1 MHLPTKRAFFGD
13 FVFDVCENVYE
24 PAEDSFLFAEHLDI
38 EEDERVL
45 DMGTGCGILGI
56 LAAKKAREVVA
67 VDVNPYAVRC
77 AKQNAQLNG
86 VWGKM
91 VLVQGDL
98 FTCLNEEAAFDVI
111 LFNAP
116 YLPSEDGEA
125 DFWLGRAWAGGATG
139 RNVID
144 LFISQAPCHLKQT
157 GRILLMQ
164 STLSNVEE
172 TQRNF
177 AKWNLNSQVVAEH
190 ALPFFETLAL
200 IEAKFS
206 V

>member
-177 AKWNLNSQVVAEH
+177 ATWNLNSQVVAEH

>member
-1 MHLPTKRAFFGD
+1 MRSSIKKAYFND
-13 FVFDVCENVYE
+13 YVFDVCGDVYE

-91 VLVQGDL
+91 VLVQSDL

-116 YLPSEDGEA
+116 YLPSEEYET
-125 DFWLGRAWAGGATG
+125 DFWLGRAWAGGITG
-139 RNVID
+139 RQVID
-144 LFISQAPCHLKQT
+144 RFISQAPFYLART

-164 STLSNVEE
+164 STLANDDE
-172 TQRNF
+172 TQLKF
-177 AKWNLNSQVVAEH
+177 ANCHMNSKVVANL
-190 ALPFFETLAL
+190 ALPFFEKLLLLKAEFP
-200 IEAKFS
+200 I
-206 V
+206 

>member
-1 MHLPTKRAFFGD
+1 MRSSIKKAYFSD
-13 FVFDVCENVYE
+13 YVFDVCGDVYE

-77 AKQNAQLNG
+77 AKQNAQSNY
-86 VWGKM
+86 VQDKM
-91 VLVQGDL
+91 YFMRGDL
-98 FTCLNEEAAFDVI
+98 FTSLNEDKKFDVI

-116 YLPSEDGEA
+116 YLPSEEYEA

-144 LFISQAPCHLKQT
+144 LFISHAPCHLKQT

-177 AKWNLNSQVVAEH
+177 AKWNLNSQVVAER
-190 ALPFFETLAL
+190 ALPFFETLFL